1 MMIDRAA
8 LVAGSIRLASG
19 VSFLV
24 DPLRAN
30 RLWGEPDDPGPSAR
44 LLLRSMGYRD
54 ALIGGLLL
62 TAALRG
68 QDTRG
73 WFLAS
78 GGADA
83 ADLLGGM
90 SVHHDLK
97 RGQQIIGLGGAVVG
111 IGVGLWGA
119 TRRRRDPARPRCGEQ
134 RDLLQIGKARSG
146 SRWWRRSPARKARVN
161 AAFEMRHWRRPAA
174 SWTRLRPG
182 SYAPR
187 HDCWLLTIPQR
198 ETRRPPGTRAH
209 GRVPPGPRAFAKAFV
224 CAV

>member
-1 MMIDRAA
+1 MPIDRAA

-24 DPLRAN
+24 DPVRAN
-30 RLWGEPDDPGPSAR
+30 RLWGDPDEPTPTTR

-54 ALIGGLLL
+54 ALIGALLA

-68 QDTRG
+68 RETRG

-90 SVHHDLK
+90 SVHHEMK
-97 RGQQIIGLGGAVVG
+97 RSQLIGLGGAVIG

-119 TRRRRDPARPRCGEQ
+119 TRRTTRAAEIPAR
-134 RDLLQIGKARSG
+134 
-146 SRWWRRSPARKARVN
+146 
-161 AAFEMRHWRRPAA
+161 
-174 SWTRLRPG
+174 
-182 SYAPR
+182 
-187 HDCWLLTIPQR
+187 
-198 ETRRPPGTRAH
+198 
-209 GRVPPGPRAFAKAFV
+209 
-224 CAV
+224 